1 MATDEEIS
9 AVSAIENAK
18 KSDGTSTAGEHNVD
32 KVNDVEPEEQS
43 NENLTI
49 DEENRS
55 GDKVKTE
62 NNKGDIDEIE
72 KDKMKINDSNE
83 EEQDETILSIT
94 TNKKNQII
102 EPSTDE
108 TNPKVPN
115 EELTVV

>member
-32 KVNDVEPEEQS
+32 KVNDAEPEEQS

-55 GDKVKTE
+55 EDKVE
-62 NNKGDIDEIE
+62 RANNKSDIDEIE
-72 KDKMKINDSNE
+72 KDKMKTNE

>member
-72 KDKMKINDSNE
+72 NDKMKTNE